1 MHEIIKMLLDYPV
14 LAVLIIPGTLKQLR
28 LWYLGYLDRKPSNRE

>member
-1 MHEIIKMLLDYPV
+1 MRNIIEMFLEYPV

-28 LWYLGYLDRKPSNRE
+28 LWHLGYISQKPNNKE